1 MQGKRLLVVGG
12 LVASLALSAFGVGA
26 TTMGVMGLDEVRSTL
41 AQEQIVGT
49 PDSAI
54 AGQKVDTGGEAK
66 AFAATI
72 RKHTLESTE
81 GQTYAQMGRFLTAA
95 GEQTNDE
102 ALAAKDP
109 QTGRPVANKAR
120 ELWVTSTALQTALNT
135 SFFAERVAVF
145 SIVMGVSLL
154 LTGIGFG
161 VLTLAVLRRVEDE
174 PAAAAVAAR
183 TPAGAAPQPA

>member
-174 PAAAAVAAR
+174 PAAATAAAR